1 MWTEK
6 QQEAIDKRNCNILVA
21 ASAGSGKTAVLVER
35 VITRVITDGVDINK
49 LLIVT
54 FTNASAS
61 ELKERLL
68 KRIYEALDND
78 VSNAFLKK
86 QIKNINIADI
96 ETIHSFCLKLIRSNF
111 NVLEIDPNVSVCDE
125 SYSSVLKLKA
135 INKVLENLY
144 IEANNDDLKKEKLFK
159 VLELFSSKDDNLISY
174 ILKIY
179 SYINSF
185 SYPLDTLKANIEAYN
200 IDEAKIDLTDT
211 NYGKVIFD
219 DVLSTI
225 SLLIVD
231 FEEKINKIRGKED
244 FEKIVDVLNSDITYL
259 KSIVSAASTWDKLYD
274 MLIDL
279 SFSRMPTYKGV
290 ETELKDDIVD
300 FRNKILKK
308 QIEELKR
315 KVYASSEVILQDNNV
330 AYSYISYIY
339 DIIVEFDKEYKKL
352 KEESGVIDFSDI
364 EHLALNVLVKKDEEG
379 NMCLTDVAKAL
390 KDKFEEIYTD
400 EYQDTSLVQEAILNA
415 VSKDNNR
422 FMVGDVKQSIYK
434 FRQAM
439 PEIFNSKYK
448 EYTLNSS
455 DNTDSNVKILLSKNF
470 RSRENVVYSINEIY
484 EKIMSDEVGSCNYA
498 DIEKLE
504 FGAEYYKKD
513 KSNDYRT
520 EINIIDLKD
529 EEKLSEDISEEEITD
544 VDEKI
549 DELKNFEIE
558 AYFISKKIKDVI
570 NNFKV
575 YDAKQ
580 DMFRKTDFKD
590 IVILIRSIKDKGEI
604 LEKVLKESG
613 IPAFSDSS
621 SSIFE
626 TDEIKL
632 VLSLLRIID
641 NPLQD
646 IYMVSVMYSILGN
659 FTLDELTFI
668 RSYAP
673 KKSIYDSL
681 YIAKDVIQ
689 EEKKQ
694 GILTD
699 KKEIL
704 LNKII
709 RLTTFLEQYIS
720 ISKIYSVSQIL
731 LKLYKETNLYNQY
744 LLEEDVSSIKRAN
757 LDYLIDIAINYEN
770 SFYDSNISSYIKYVD
785 NLKEKADS
793 SSSSAK
799 ILGENEDVVRIMTIH
814 KSKGLEFP
822 VVILS
827 DTSRKYNIRDI
838 SNTVVMDNDLG
849 IGINVV
855 KEDLNITY
863 PSVIK
868 QAIKSKI
875 EKDTKSEELRM
886 LYVALTR
893 AKEKLIIFST
903 LKDYEKSIS
912 GKKYSLRNGKIDPKI
927 IEKNNSYYANIEAA
941 LMCTSKKRL
950 DELFNINVL
959 SKKDIKD
966 MLNTKSE
973 IEQRS
978 NLKSRIEK
986 TDNSENKGKI
996 IDIIEK
1002 NLDFKYKYL
1011 DDTLSETRVSVSKL
1025 KEKSNEKNEETI
1037 SFSMPTCL
1045 NDDIDTGASYGTL
1058 IHNIL
1063 MYIDY
1068 TKINSYDDLK
1078 EFVNDLEN
1086 NKVIKKESITLNM
1099 LNRINTFLNSNIG
1112 KELKKSIEIHKEKEF
1127 ILRDKSVSNSDIQGV
1142 IDLYYINEKGN
1153 IILVDFKTDNLEKE
1167 AEFISRYKIQLEIY
1181 KRALEKLINK
1191 KVEKSYIYSFK
1202 LGKEIEVDCE

>member
-1 MWTEK
+1 
-6 QQEAIDKRNCNILVA
+6 
-21 ASAGSGKTAVLVER
+21 
-35 VITRVITDGVDINK
+35 
-49 LLIVT
+49 
-54 FTNASAS
+54 
-61 ELKERLL
+61 
-68 KRIYEALDND
+68 
-78 VSNAFLKK
+78 
-86 QIKNINIADI
+86 
-96 ETIHSFCLKLIRSNF
+96 
-111 NVLEIDPNVSVCDE
+111 
-125 SYSSVLKLKA
+125 
-135 INKVLENLY
+135 
-144 IEANNDDLKKEKLFK
+144 
-159 VLELFSSKDDNLISY
+159 
-174 ILKIY
+174 
-179 SYINSF
+179 
-185 SYPLDTLKANIEAYN
+185 
-200 IDEAKIDLTDT
+200 
-211 NYGKVIFD
+211 
-219 DVLSTI
+219 
-225 SLLIVD
+225 
-231 FEEKINKIRGKED
+231 
-244 FEKIVDVLNSDITYL
+244 
-259 KSIVSAASTWDKLYD
+259 
-274 MLIDL
+274 
-279 SFSRMPTYKGV
+279 
-290 ETELKDDIVD
+290 
-300 FRNKILKK
+300 
-308 QIEELKR
+308 
-315 KVYASSEVILQDNNV
+315 
-330 AYSYISYIY
+330 
-339 DIIVEFDKEYKKL
+339 
-352 KEESGVIDFSDI
+352 
-364 EHLALNVLVKKDEEG
+364 
-379 NMCLTDVAKAL
+379 MCLTDVAKAL

-529 EEKLSEDISEEEITD
+529 EEKLSEDTSEEEITD

-694 GILTD
+694 EILTD

-770 SFYDSNISSYIKYVD
+770 SFYKC
-785 NLKEKADS
+785 KEKDAS
-793 SSSSAK
+793 S
-799 ILGENEDVVRIMTIH
+799 V
-814 KSKGLEFP
+814 
-822 VVILS
+822 
-827 DTSRKYNIRDI
+827 
-838 SNTVVMDNDLG
+838 
-849 IGINVV
+849 
-855 KEDLNITY
+855 
-863 PSVIK
+863 
-868 QAIKSKI
+868 
-875 EKDTKSEELRM
+875 
-886 LYVALTR
+886 
-893 AKEKLIIFST
+893 
-903 LKDYEKSIS
+903 
-912 GKKYSLRNGKIDPKI
+912 
-927 IEKNNSYYANIEAA
+927 
-941 LMCTSKKRL
+941 
-950 DELFNINVL
+950 
-959 SKKDIKD
+959 
-966 MLNTKSE
+966 
-973 IEQRS
+973 
-978 NLKSRIEK
+978 
-986 TDNSENKGKI
+986 
-996 IDIIEK
+996 
-1002 NLDFKYKYL
+1002 
-1011 DDTLSETRVSVSKL
+1011 
-1025 KEKSNEKNEETI
+1025 
-1037 SFSMPTCL
+1037 
-1045 NDDIDTGASYGTL
+1045 
-1058 IHNIL
+1058 
-1063 MYIDY
+1063 
-1068 TKINSYDDLK
+1068 
-1078 EFVNDLEN
+1078 
-1086 NKVIKKESITLNM
+1086 
-1099 LNRINTFLNSNIG
+1099 
-1112 KELKKSIEIHKEKEF
+1112 
-1127 ILRDKSVSNSDIQGV
+1127 
-1142 IDLYYINEKGN
+1142 
-1153 IILVDFKTDNLEKE
+1153 
-1167 AEFISRYKIQLEIY
+1167 
-1181 KRALEKLINK
+1181 
-1191 KVEKSYIYSFK
+1191 
-1202 LGKEIEVDCE
+1202 